1 MTAAGPVT
9 GATLPADPTDP
20 GLPADPTDPGLPA
33 DLADPGEQPARVQVR
48 RALLQHLLV
57 TLVVFTLVVIGAVL
71 WSRHLAR
78 DETLRD
84 AARIGEVMA
93 TSVIAPVV
101 TDALNRSEPD
111 AVAAVDRIVRPQVA
125 LGQVLLVKIWRR
137 DGTVLYA
144 TQPDLIGR
152 RLPMEPDVVE
162 SFGSEPTSDISNLS
176 KAENAFDHRA
186 GDAVEVYAP
195 FTGPG
200 GEELLYETYL
210 PVGRSMSAGE
220 RAVNREVL
228 PLALTLLV
236 ALQLVQLPVT
246 LSLIGTVRRS
256 ERARRRAVNR
266 VNQALDAE
274 RRRLARFLHDEVVQD
289 LAGVAYALAAV
300 PAVLPAQTPDGVR
313 RVLTDSGQAVRRDV
327 GLLRGMLVDLY
338 PARLAEVG
346 LPTALEEQVR
356 PLRDRGLEVELTV
369 DPDAEPDPE
378 VAAVAFN
385 VVREAL
391 RNVERHAGA
400 DRVQVTVARRGR
412 LLQVSVTDDGCG
424 FGPTDGTP
432 AATARA
438 VREAHEAGSD
448 GHVGLRLLQDSVGGL
463 GGTLAVRSA
472 PGSGT
477 TVLAELPRRAPAP
490 TVER

>member
-1 MTAAGPVT
+1 VSVPGRAAG
-9 GATLPADPTDP
+9 GRLPD
-20 GLPADPTDPGLPA
+20 DPTDPGLPA
-33 DLADPGEQPARVQVR
+33 DLGDPGERPARTAVR

-57 TLVVFTLVVIGAVL
+57 SLVVFGAVAVGAVL

-101 TDALNRSEPD
+101 TDALDRGDPG
-111 AVAAVDRIVRPQVA
+111 AIATVDRIVQPQVTQ
-125 LGQVLLVKIWRR
+125 GQVLLVKIWRQ
-137 DGTVLYA
+137 DGVLLYA
-144 TQPDLIGR
+144 TQRDLIGR
-152 RLPMEPDVVE
+152 RLPMEPDVVAA
-162 SFGSEPTSDISNLS
+162 FGGEPTSDISSLG

-186 GDAVEVYAP
+186 GEAVEVYAP
-195 FTGPG
+195 FVGPG
-200 GEELLYETYL
+200 GQQLLYETYL

-228 PLALTLLV
+228 PLALTLLLV
-236 ALQLVQLPVT
+236 LQLVQLPVT
-246 LSLIGTVRRS
+246 LSLAGTVRRT
-256 ERARRRAVNR
+256 EEARRRAVSR

-289 LAGVAYALAAV
+289 LAGVAYALGAV
-300 PAVLPAQTPDGVR
+300 PAVLPEQTPDGVR
-313 RVLTDSGQAVRRDV
+313 RVLVDSGQAVRRDV

-356 PLRDRGLEVELTV
+356 PLRDRGLDVDLDV
-369 DPDAEPDPE
+369 DPTVEPDPT

-400 DRVQVTVARRGR
+400 SRVQVAVALRD
-412 LLQVSVTDDGCG
+412 QVLRVAVTDDGRG
-424 FGPTDGTP
+424 FGPRDADGADGAP
-432 AATARA
+432 G
-438 VREAHEAGSD
+438 VHGAGAD
-448 GHVGLRLLQDSVGGL
+448 GHVGLRLLHDSVGEL
-463 GGTLAVRSA
+463 GGTFTVRSA
-472 PGSGT
+472 PGAGT
-477 TVLAELPRRAPAP
+477 TVLAELPRQTGPVPHR
-490 TVER
+490 

>member
-1 MTAAGPVT
+1 MTGRGPVT
-9 GATLPADPTDP
+9 AGALPADPTDP
-20 GLPADPTDPGLPA
+20 GLPPA
-33 DLADPGEQPARVQVR
+33 DLADDDRPARAAVR
-48 RALLQHLLV
+48 RALLQHLAA
-57 TLVVFTLVVIGAVL
+57 TLVVFILVAIGAVL
-71 WSRHLAR
+71 WSQHLAR

-101 TDALNRSEPD
+101 TEGLMTSDPD
-111 AVAAVDRIVRPQVA
+111 AVAAVDRIVRPQVEQ
-125 LGQVLLVKIWRR
+125 GQVLLVKIWRR

-152 RLPMEPDVVE
+152 TLPLEPDVVS

-176 KAENAFDHRA
+176 RAENAFDHRE

-195 FTGPG
+195 FTGPA

-228 PLALTLLV
+228 PLALTLLL

-246 LSLIGTVRRS
+246 LSLTRTVRRT
-256 ERARRRAVNR
+256 ELARRRAVGR

-300 PAVLPAQTPDGVR
+300 PSVLPAQTPDGVR
-313 RVLTDSGQAVRRDV
+313 RVLTDSGTAVRRDV

-356 PLRDRGLEVELTV
+356 PLRDRGLEVDLQV
-369 DPDAEPDPE
+369 DPAMEPDPA

-391 RNVERHAGA
+391 RNVERHASA
-400 DRVQVTVARRGR
+400 SRVQVDVGTEGALLRVRVA
-412 LLQVSVTDDGCG
+412 DDGRG
-424 FGPTDGTP
+424 FGEEPE
-432 AATARA
+432 AAGA
-438 VREAHEAGSD
+438 E
-448 GHVGLRLLQDSVGGL
+448 GHVGLRLLHDSVGEL
-463 GGTLAVRSA
+463 GGTLTVRST
-472 PGSGT
+472 PGAGT
-477 TVLAELPRRAPAP
+477 TVQAELPRLLQGGRS
-490 TVER
+490 R